1 MDPKRLSGKNIV
13 ITGAAQGMG
22 AANAMYFAA
31 QGANV
36 VLGDLNLE
44 GVQAVAETIN
54 KAGVGK
60 AVAVS
65 MNVAKREDH
74 TAAVEACV
82 DAFGSLNIYLN
93 NAGVNKPKMFLD
105 IDDEN
110 WDLIM
115 NVNTKGVLYGMQEAT
130 KQMIKQGP
138 MEDHPYKIINV
149 GSILSRTT
157 FLDVIPYGCSKHAV
171 LALTTGG
178 AKALW
183 EHKITVN
190 GYGPG
195 VVKTELWEQLDKDLV
210 EIGMF
215 EQEGQ
220 SMDHLAKTM
229 ILMKKLSTPDDVVG
243 TAAFL
248 CSDESDYM
256 TGQMLMID
264 GGIVMQ

>member
-1 MDPKRLSGKNIV
+1 MDTSRLKGKNIV

-22 AANAMYFAA
+22 AANAVNFAE

-36 VLGDLNLE
+36 CLGDVNYDSAQ
-44 GVQAVAETIN
+44 VVADQIN
-54 KAGVGK
+54 AAGNGRAIALRMDVT
-60 AVAVS
+60 
-65 MNVAKREDH
+65 NRDDH
-74 TAAVEACV
+74 AAAVNACV
-82 DAFGSLNIYLN
+82 EEFGSLNVYLN

-110 WDLIM
+110 WDMIM
-115 NVNTKGVLYGMQEAT
+115 NINAKGMLLGMQEAT

-149 GSILSRTT
+149 GSILSRTA
-157 FLDVIPYGCSKHAV
+157 FLDVIPYSCSKYAA
-171 LALTTGG
+171 LALIVGG

-210 EIGMF
+210 DIGMF
-215 EQEGQ
+215 KEEGQ

-229 ILMKKLSTPDDVVG
+229 ILMQKLSTPDDVVG
-243 TAAFL
+243 TASFL

-256 TGQMLMID
+256 TGQLLMID

>member
-1 MDPKRLSGKNIV
+1 MDKNRLKGKNIV
-13 ITGAAQGMG
+13 VTGAAQGMG
-22 AANAMYFAA
+22 AANAVYFAQ

-36 VLGDLNLE
+36 CLGDVNFDSAK
-44 GVQAVAETIN
+44 AVAESIN
-54 KAGVGK
+54 ADGNGQAIAIRMDVT
-60 AVAVS
+60 
-65 MNVAKREDH
+65 KREDH
-74 TAAVEACV
+74 AAAVDACV
-82 DAFGSLNIYLN
+82 AAFGSLNIYLN

-110 WDLIM
+110 WDFIM
-115 NVNTKGVLYGMQEAT
+115 NINAKGMLFGMQEAT

-149 GSILSRTT
+149 GSILSRTA
-157 FLDVIPYGCSKHAV
+157 FLDVIPYSCSKYAA
-171 LALTTGG
+171 LALIVGG

-215 EQEGQ
+215 KEEGQ

-256 TGQMLMID
+256 TGQLLMID

>member
-1 MDPKRLSGKNIV
+1 MDPNRLRGKNIV

-22 AANAMYFAA
+22 AANAEYFAA

-36 VLGDLNLE
+36 CLGD
-44 GVQAVAETIN
+44 IN
-54 KAGVGK
+54 VDGVGEVARRINAAGNGK
-60 AVAVS
+60 AIS
-65 MNVAKREDH
+65 LGMNVTKRADH
-74 TAAVEACV
+74 AAAVDAC
-82 DAFGSLNIYLN
+82 AEEFGSINVMLN
-93 NAGVNKPKMFLD
+93 NAGINKPRMFLD
-105 IDDEN
+105 IDEDN
-110 WDLIM
+110 WDQIM
-115 NVNTKGVLYGMQEAT
+115 DINAKGMLFGMQEAA
-130 KQMIKQGP
+130 KKMIAQGP

-149 GSILSRTT
+149 GSIVSRTA
-157 FLDVIPYGCSKHAV
+157 FLDVIPYSCSKYCA
-171 LALTTGG
+171 LAMIIGG

-215 EQEGQ
+215 EEEGQ

-229 ILMKKLSTPDDVVG
+229 ILMKQLSTPDDVKG

-256 TGQMLMID
+256 TGQLIMID
-264 GGIVMQ
+264 GGMIMQ

>member
-1 MDPKRLSGKNIV
+1 MDTERLKGKNIL

-22 AANAMYFAA
+22 ASNAEYFAA

-36 VLGDLNLE
+36 CLGDINLD
-44 GVQAVAETIN
+44 GVNDVAGRINAADNGKAIAVA
-54 KAGVGK
+54 
-60 AVAVS
+60 
-65 MNVAKREDH
+65 MNVTKRADH
-74 TAAVEACV
+74 TAAVAACC
-82 DAFGSLNIYLN
+82 DAFGSINIMLN

-105 IDDEN
+105 IDEDN

-115 NVNTKGVLYGMQEAT
+115 NINAKGMLFGMQEAA

-138 MEDHPYKIINV
+138 MEDHPYKILNV
-149 GSILSRTT
+149 GSIVSRTA
-157 FLDVIPYGCSKHAV
+157 FLDVVPYSCSKYCA
-171 LALTTGG
+171 LAMIIGG

-215 EQEGQ
+215 EKEGQ
-220 SMDHLAKTM
+220 SMDHLAQTM
-229 ILMKKLSTPDDVVG
+229 ILMKKLSTPDDVRG

-256 TGQMLMID
+256 TGQLLMID
-264 GGIVMQ
+264 GGMIMQ